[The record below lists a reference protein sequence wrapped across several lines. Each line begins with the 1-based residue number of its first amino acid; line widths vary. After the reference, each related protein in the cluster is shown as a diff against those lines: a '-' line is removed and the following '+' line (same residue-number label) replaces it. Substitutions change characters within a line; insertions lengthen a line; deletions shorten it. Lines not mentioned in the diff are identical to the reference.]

1 MVNGFRHFIAI
12 KTALLAGCLAM
23 FIFYDAQ
30 ARDINDGD
38 SESGLT
44 IDGSDPLNINSGG
57 TASDTTI
64 ESQGIVNVNDQ
75 GTANN
80 TTVNSGGTINVNT
93 GGTADNTQVNG
104 GELTVTGSG
113 SSATNTTITE
123 NGSMTVT
130 DQATANTITVNGSG
144 SIDVSEGASVNNSTL
159 TGTSSEE
166 KATITIDGGSANT
179 TTLNGYSDMT
189 VTGGGSAETT
199 TVGNNSSLTVDNG
212 TLTGTTIQS
221 GGTITAD
228 TSTATVNDITIQ
240 NGGKFNFST
249 DATVTDIKDGTGG
262 SLGSIENKTAQD
274 ITVGDGSSLT
284 VNSGGTAN
292 NTTVNSGGTITATES
307 GATVDGATLEEGS
320 HFNFS
325 TDATVSNLSGSDVD
339 YSSISDNTASG
350 FNVGEG
356 SSLTAA
362 DGGTITNSVVS
373 GGTVTVESGGMITET
388 SIGDGG
394 TLVATESGATVGDY
408 VNIVSETGGK
418 FDISTDATVNGL
430 QYDNQSINIIDNTV
444 SGLEAIYDG
453 SKLTVNEGGSATGFT
468 VDGGTL
474 VVNGGTVGNSGNE
487 ENPEEE
493 PGSGVTVS
501 NGEMQLVGGTAIN
514 TTVTGGVVNA
524 TGGMLMST
532 SIEGGS
538 VNLSNGATSE
548 TASVESGGTLNVGE
562 SGIASNTFVNGGVMN
577 VATNGT
583 ASATTVANGGSLSV
597 NGGTANTVAV
607 NEGGTLAASNN
618 SNISDLTAGAG
629 SIINLDQ
636 TTNLTGSLT
645 MDGTA
650 NVSGSTL
657 DFSNLFGADST
668 LDFLTITNGVNS
680 AFGGKLVNESG
691 SDKNL
696 SLNSGQYIINNDL
709 GGQDGKIQVDGWNT
723 ITILSS
729 STVRLESDLTLDGSE
744 KNLIIEAGA
753 ALDVSGTLDNVID
766 VTIDGNVV
774 NNSAIDFTLS
784 SGESAADKLTIN
796 GNYSSD
802 GGSILLNVDPR
813 NNTSDSLV
821 ITGDVIGNTSVFLTS
836 SSAALPN
843 GNILMVD
850 AQNNVSGTAES
861 FSVWRYEGSP
871 YTWDTLFENNK
882 WYAYVTDGD
891 RPGIVPETAAY
902 YGLIDNTFMQTASL
916 GANLRTNIV
925 ENEFR
930 KVPCRVS
937 GPYKYSNK
945 ICRSDRPVF
954 TGWVAPVYSE
964 ATVES
969 PYNYT
974 ASVTGFDGGL
984 DLISN
989 GYAKFGLLA
998 SYRNGKYTYDKDG
1011 DNYTIRGEAETTINS
1026 YLGGAYLRLD
1036 GGPLSILGAV
1046 YAGTLDVD
1054 ISTKDNVSADTSG
1067 TTYGA
1072 TLDVNY
1078 IYENISGFRIEPGV
1092 RFSYTSVSLDEIED
1106 NAGKRQEFE
1115 DADRKE
1121 IEAGVKLAQR
1131 WEFPDTKAE
1140 IYVKPS
1146 VVHMMDSSNE
1156 FELVEERFLDTAED
1170 RTLAKIE
1177 AGMSFDM
1184 INNWSA
1190 GLKASYAFGSD
1201 YTNTSASLNILYNF

>member
-1 MVNGFRHFIAI
+1 MVNRFRHLFTI
-12 KTALLAGCLAM
+12 KTALLAGCLAL

-57 TASDTTI
+57 SASDTTI
-64 ESQGIVNVNDQ
+64 ESQGIVNVNAQ
-75 GTANN
+75 GTATN
-80 TTVNSGGTINVNT
+80 TTVNSGGTLNVNA
-93 GGTADNTQVNG
+93 GGT
-104 GELTVTGSG
+104 
-113 SSATNTTITE
+113 
-123 NGSMTVT
+123 
-130 DQATANTITVNGSG
+130 
-144 SIDVSEGASVNNSTL
+144 
-159 TGTSSEE
+159 
-166 KATITIDGGSANT
+166 ANT
-179 TTLNGYSDMT
+179 TT
-189 VTGGGSAETT
+189 VAE
-199 TVGNNSSLTVDNG
+199 
-212 TLTGTTIQS
+212 
-221 GGTITAD
+221 
-228 TSTATVNDITIQ
+228 
-240 NGGKFNFST
+240 
-249 DATVTDIKDGTGG
+249 
-262 SLGSIENKTAQD
+262 
-274 ITVGDGSSLT
+274 
-284 VNSGGTAN
+284 
-292 NTTVNSGGTITATES
+292 GGTITATGS
-307 GATVDGATLEEGS
+307 GATVNGATLEEGS

-325 TDATVSNLSGSDVD
+325 TDATVSNLSGSGVGTET
-339 YSSISDNTASG
+339 SITDNTASG
-350 FNVGEG
+350 FNVGTG
-356 SSLTAA
+356 SSLTATN
-362 DGGTITNSVVS
+362 GGTITNSAVS
-373 GGTVTVESGGMITET
+373 GGTVTVEGGGTITNT
-388 SIGDGG
+388 AIGDNG
-394 TLVATESGATVGDY
+394 TLVATEAGATVGEGVVIASD
-408 VNIVSETGGK
+408 TGGK
-418 FDISTDATVNGL
+418 FNLSTNA
-430 QYDNQSINIIDNTV
+430 SV
-444 SGLEAIYDG
+444 SGLEYNGQTINIDNNHAELISVGSGSQFSVDDG
-453 SKLTVNEGGSATGFT
+453 GSSYRIVVDGGAMNVNEGGEAVWTNVAGGVLT
-468 VDGGTL
+468 VS
-474 VVNGGTVGNSGNE
+474 GGTVNTLNVGN
-487 ENPEEE
+487 
-493 PGSGVTVS
+493 
-501 NGEMQLVGGTAIN
+501 
-514 TTVTGGVVNA
+514 GGVVNA
-524 TGGMLMST
+524 TGGVIT
-532 SIEGGS
+532 SGES
-538 VNLSNGATSE
+538 VSE
-548 TASVESGGTLNVGE
+548 EHQPQVVILDGGTINV
-562 SGIASNTFVNGGVMN
+562 S
-577 VATNGT
+577 
-583 ASATTVANGGSLSV
+583 
-597 NGGTANTVAV
+597 
-607 NEGGTLAASNN
+607 
-618 SNISDLTAGAG
+618 
-629 SIINLDQ
+629 
-636 TTNLTGSLT
+636 
-645 MDGTA
+645 GTA
-650 NVSGSTL
+650 NVSTAQILGGTMNVSGGEASVVTVEDNGTLNVRANGTASDVNVNSGATLNADADSTISNLTIGGGSEVNIAQGASLENALAVDGSANLTGSTL
-657 DFSNLFGADST
+657 DFSSLFGADSA
-668 LDFLTITNGVNS
+668 LNSLTITNGLND
-680 AFGGKLVNESG
+680 AFNGKLVNESAD
-691 SDKNL
+691 DKNL
-696 SLNSGQYIINNDL
+696 SLSSGQYIINNDQS
-709 GGQDGKIQVDGWNT
+709 GQNGRIQMDGWNT
-723 ITILSS
+723 VTIASS
-729 STVRLESDLTLDGSE
+729 GSVRLESDLTLNGSD
-744 KNLIIEAGA
+744 KNLIIESGA

-796 GNYSSD
+796 GNYSSYD
-802 GGSILLNVDPR
+802 GSILLNVDPR

-916 GANLRTNIV
+916 GANLRTNIA

-930 KVPCRVS
+930 KIPCRVS

-964 ATVES
+964 ATIES

-984 DLISN
+984 DLISS

-998 SYRNGKYTYDKDG
+998 SYRNGKYTYDEDG

-1177 AGMSFDM
+1177 TGMSFDM

>member
-1 MVNGFRHFIAI
+1 MVNRFRHSIAI
-12 KTALLAGCLAM
+12 KTALLAGCLAL

-30 ARDINDGD
+30 ARDINDGG

-57 TASDTTI
+57 SASDTTI
-64 ESQGIVNVNDQ
+64 ESQGIVNVNAQ
-75 GTANN
+75 GTATN
-80 TTVNSGGTINVNT
+80 TTVNSGGTLNVN
-93 GGTADNTQVNG
+93 A
-104 GELTVTGSG
+104 
-113 SSATNTTITE
+113 
-123 NGSMTVT
+123 
-130 DQATANTITVNGSG
+130 
-144 SIDVSEGASVNNSTL
+144 
-159 TGTSSEE
+159 
-166 KATITIDGGSANT
+166 
-179 TTLNGYSDMT
+179 
-189 VTGGGSAETT
+189 
-199 TVGNNSSLTVDNG
+199 
-212 TLTGTTIQS
+212 
-221 GGTITAD
+221 
-228 TSTATVNDITIQ
+228 
-240 NGGKFNFST
+240 
-249 DATVTDIKDGTGG
+249 
-262 SLGSIENKTAQD
+262 
-274 ITVGDGSSLT
+274 
-284 VNSGGTAN
+284 GGTAN
-292 NTTVNSGGTITATES
+292 NTTVNSGGTITATGS
-307 GATVDGATLEEGS
+307 GATVNGATLAEGAQ
-320 HFNFS
+320 FNFS
-325 TDATVSNLSGSDVD
+325 TDTTVTNLSGSGVGTET
-339 YSSISDNTASG
+339 SITDNTASG
-350 FNVGEG
+350 FKVGTG
-356 SSLTAA
+356 SSLTATN
-362 DGGTITNSVVS
+362 GGTITNSAVS
-373 GGTVTVESGGMITET
+373 GGTVTVEGGGTITNT
-388 SIGDGG
+388 AIGDNG
-394 TLVATESGATVGDY
+394 TLVATEAGATVGEG
-408 VNIVSETGGK
+408 VVIASETGGK

-548 TASVESGGTLNVGE
+548 TAFVESGGTLNVGE
-562 SGIASNTFVNGGVMN
+562 TGIASNTFVNGGVMN

-583 ASATTVANGGSLSV
+583 ASATMVANGGSLSV

-618 SNISDLTAGAG
+618 SSISDLTAGAG

-696 SLNSGQYIINNDL
+696 SLNSGKYIINNDL

-723 ITILSS
+723 IRALSS

-937 GPYKYSNK
+937 EPYKYSNK

-984 DLISN
+984 DLISS

-998 SYRNGKYTYDKDG
+998 SYRNGKYTYDEDG

-1078 IYENISGFRIEPGV
+1078 IYENISGFRIEPDV